1 MSVHVDCKLY
11 SMLKMGSNGKGSNL
25 VSLKLEVIAISVD
38 PELVVDAMRCYPSV
52 EELNTQDCTL
62 EGLESFGS
70 IIGKLELPSSVGC
83 DSHRPHKV
91 NYQGYNSLRHRG
103 VIECNKTWCGTY

>member
-1 MSVHVDCKLY
+1 MHIAENRSW
-11 SMLKMGSNGKGSNL
+11 LKGGSNGKGLNSKSSEL
-25 VSLKLEVIAISVD
+25 KVVSRSGDPKL
-38 PELVVDAMRCYPSV
+38 LVDAMRCYPRV